1 METTLPLERPDPLTP
16 PAYERL
22 APVSRVA
29 GADGVPAWLV
39 TSYELVAAGLADP
52 RLALTPPG
60 VPVDERASLFQ
71 DGPAHTRLRR
81 LVARAFT
88 PRRIAE
94 LAPRIEAL
102 ADEHAAVLA
111 AAAEEGPV
119 DLVDLLAAPLAVGSL
134 GLLLGVALD
143 DHPRFR
149 VLVDDALRADPMA
162 AAGDPALLAE
172 AERAWGALMGF
183 TAELVAAAREHPGD
197 DLLSALVG
205 IRDADDGRLGDG
217 ELVALV
223 TTLLAAGVITVRGG
237 LAVAVVRLL
246 EDDALAG
253 FAARDDAAGLVD
265 ELVRRAGVEV
275 FPRWATEDIVLGGV
289 AVAAGEKVLLRLE
302 AANHDPARFADPAAL
317 VPARHAAH
325 LGFGRGPHHCLGA
338 ALARVELIA
347 ALTAL
352 SRRAP
357 HLRLAAPVADIPW
370 HRGEVDSGPTMLM
383 LRT

>member
-1 METTLPLERPDPLTP
+1 M
-16 PAYERL
+16 
-22 APVSRVA
+22 
-29 GADGVPAWLV
+29 
-39 TSYELVAAGLADP
+39 
-52 RLALTPPG
+52 
-60 VPVDERASLFQ
+60 
-71 DGPAHTRLRR
+71 
-81 LVARAFT
+81 ARAFT

-102 ADEHAAVLA
+102 ADGHAAALA
-111 AAAEEGPV
+111 AAAQDGPA

-134 GLLLGVALD
+134 GLLLGVALE

-162 AAGDPALLAE
+162 AGDPTQLAE

-197 DLLSALVG
+197 DLLCALVG

-217 ELVALV
+217 ELIALV
-223 TTLLAAGVITVRGG
+223 TALLAAGVITVRGG

-253 FAARDDAAGLVD
+253 LADRADVPDVVD
-265 ELVRRAGVEV
+265 ELVRRMGVEV
-275 FPRWATEDIVLGGV
+275 FPRWAGEDLVLGGV
-289 AVAAGEKVLLRLE
+289 AIAAGEKVLLRLE
-302 AANHDPARFADPAAL
+302 AANHDPARFGDPAAL
-317 VPARHAAH
+317 APGRPGPH

-338 ALARVELIA
+338 ALARVELTA
-347 ALTAL
+347 ALSAL

-357 HLRLAAPVADIPW
+357 HLRLAVPVAELPW